1 MGCVFE
7 KVNLNF
13 GNKEHALKFI
23 GLYNEMLKDEIYDT
37 LSEDDVR
44 VRASDCAIYLDDT
57 PIFKSIDRGEQ
68 LNDVVERFLTENSDA
83 EFSADYECSFSNC
96 GDTTITTYE
105 YENGVLTID
114 YRWGELPYEN
124 YCEECE
130 YDSFE
135 NEDGDEEPIVRLED
149 WEPDQVYTCP
159 NCGAVIPF
167 EAGRDIQKIKIKE

>member
-13 GNKEHALKFI
+13 GSREHALKFI
-23 GLYNEMLKDEIYDT
+23 ALYNEMLKDEIYDA
-37 LSEDDVR
+37 LSE
-44 VRASDCAIYLDDT
+44 SDAQVCDFGCDIHLDDT

-68 LNDVVERFLTENSDA
+68 LDDVVERFLNENPDA
-83 EFSADYECSFSNC
+83 SFYADYECSFSNC

-105 YENGVLTID
+105 YVNGVLTID

-124 YCEECE
+124 YCEECD

-135 NEDGDEEPIVRLED
+135 DEDGDEEPIVRLED
-149 WEPDQVYTCP
+149 WEEGKVYTCP
-159 NCGAVIPF
+159 QCGAVIPF
-167 EAGRDIQKIKIKE
+167 EATRDIQRIKIV